1 MIASSFETGLIPE
14 TLACVPEPPGPSPYT
29 HKPTKPFQSAESR
42 FPTVRSV
49 VGVVSQ
55 ESKVALVRQRW
66 PLESCSC
73 YCVGQTSVQPRHAI
87 TRQPEGVSAST
98 NARVPEAACL
108 LVAGGF
114 MVIYWGFFI
123 SPWSA
128 INIFIPPE

>member
-1 MIASSFETGLIPE
+1 MVG
-14 TLACVPEPPGPSPYT
+14 G
-29 HKPTKPFQSAESR
+29 
-42 FPTVRSV
+42 V

-55 ESKVALVRQRW
+55 ESRVVPVLPRW

-73 YCVGQTSVQPRHAI
+73 YCVGQTTRLTSLQPCHAI
-87 TRQPEGVSAST
+87 TRQPEGVSASA
-98 NARVPEAACL
+98 NAGVPAAACL

>member
-1 MIASSFETGLIPE
+1 M
-14 TLACVPEPPGPSPYT
+14 
-29 HKPTKPFQSAESR
+29 
-42 FPTVRSV
+42 
-49 VGVVSQ
+49 GVVSQ
-55 ESKVALVRQRW
+55 EGKVVPVQQRW

-73 YCVGQTSVQPRHAI
+73 CCMGQPSSLTSLQPHHAI

-98 NARVPEAACL
+98 NAGVPEAACL